1 MRKLIKYLLIPL
13 LVSCSS
19 ATHVGNKDVIT
30 VSISPFK
37 YFIDVIGGGD
47 FDVNVMVPAGA
58 DPHIYEPA
66 PGQITSLSRSV
77 AYLSDGYL
85 GFEVTWLDRF
95 FEANKKMKKVSMA
108 QNIDLIKAQEHHS
121 GGGEEG
127 DDPHYWASPKS
138 AYIMAANVK
147 SLLMALKPANSEK
160 YEKNYSLFCDTIALL
175 DKKART
181 LFSGFEGKPFMIFHP
196 ALGYLARDYNLVQI
210 AVENEGKEPSPL
222 YMKKLI
228 DDSRAENI
236 KIIFIQ
242 KGFDSKN
249 AGAIASETGASL
261 RAIDPLGDD
270 WTREVNDII
279 EAIHESLLKSSSK

>member
-210 AVENEGKEPSPL
+210 AVENEGKEPSHPL
-222 YMKKLI
+222 EYRREACI
-228 DDSRAENI
+228 PDSAFEWHGGMDYSGNPCP
-236 KIIFIQ
+236 
-242 KGFDSKN
+242 GAS
-249 AGAIASETGASL
+249 AGA
-261 RAIDPLGDD
+261 
-270 WTREVNDII
+270 
-279 EAIHESLLKSSSK
+279 SSKALTSSTGGEEAPRLLTSFRRSASGALPE